1 MATHHKPSTV
11 WRNQPY
17 VLTAVAFVS
26 LVYVFITYRSAM
38 INHESV
44 SALKLFIISCTIAL
58 PEIII
63 WCIATIA
70 TLRFK
75 QYAHGIRAS
84 ADGRA
89 MSLIANALL
98 FMMAYVILLTMAGAA
113 VTLCKNSGHLHL
125 AVTLGDYLPLAVALA
140 AAGYF
145 FAGAIRLNK
154 LVPIR
159 LRQRTRLL
167 LVGTFTV
174 IATLYVWNFHNH
186 VPTLKGHNGIPQFVQ
201 SIGVLVYTYAI
212 PYVIVWALGVYAC
225 ISIAN
230 YSRHTKGTIYRE
242 MLGNFYRGVLLIF
255 ICTFLAQLF
264 VESDVS
270 MERFSFLLFLIYCL
284 LLAAVIGFALIYQA
298 STRLQS
304 LEKV

>member
-1 MATHHKPSTV
+1 MATHHKPSAV

-17 VLTAVAFVS
+17 VLSGVAFLS
-26 LVYVFITYRSAM
+26 LVYIFITYRSAA
-38 INHESV
+38 ISHESV
-44 SALKLFIISCTIAL
+44 SAKKLFVILCTLAL

-63 WCIATIA
+63 WCIATVA

-75 QYAHGIRAS
+75 QYAHSIRAS

-98 FMMAYVILLTMAGAA
+98 LMMVYVILLTMAGTM
-113 VTLCKNSGHLHL
+113 VTLSKNTGHLHL

-145 FAGAIRLNK
+145 FAGGLRLNK
-154 LVPIR
+154 LVPVR
-159 LRQRTRLL
+159 LRLRTRLL

-174 IATLYVWNFHNH
+174 IATLYVWDFHNH
-186 VPTLKGHNGIPQFVQ
+186 VPTLKGHDGIPQFAQ
-201 SIGVLVYTYAI
+201 SIDVLVYTYAI

-242 MLGNFYRGVLLIF
+242 MLGNFYRGVLLVF
-255 ICTFLAQLF
+255 ICTFLAQLL
-264 VESDVS
+264 VESDINL
-270 MERFSFLLFLIYCL
+270 EHFSFLLFLIYCL
-284 LLAAVIGFALIYQA
+284 LLAAVIGFTLIYHA
-298 STRLQS
+298 SARLQS